1 VYMKPELA
9 KVGPAW
15 EGGDIEKWPGVAGV
29 AGQTNHLAQNLDPF
43 LPDPENTSSNMEN
56 QKMSGGKRSRHHR
69 RRTSK
74 HKSKSK
80 RGRHTKSKRGRHT
93 KSKRGR
99 HTKSKRGRHT
109 KSKRGRHTK
118 SKRRYRGG
126 SKHGR
131 TLLPQSLVNLGRN
144 LQYNGKSTWSSFMGE
159 QQPVNPD
166 PLVQPIGM

>member
-1 VYMKPELA
+1 MKPELA

-15 EGGDIEKWPGVAGV
+15 EGGDIEKWPGVGGV
-29 AGQTNHLAQNLDPF
+29 SGQTNHLAQNLDPF

-56 QKMSGGKRSRHHR
+56 QGMTGGKRSRR
-69 RRTSK
+69 RRGRS
-74 HKSKSK
+74 HKK
-80 RGRHTKSKRGRHT
+80 R
-93 KSKRGR
+93 
-99 HTKSKRGRHT
+99 
-109 KSKRGRHTK
+109 RHTK
-118 SKRRYRGG
+118 SKRRHTKSKRRHTKSKRRHTRKTRKYRGG

-144 LQYNGKSTWSSFMGE
+144 MQYNAESTWSSFTGA